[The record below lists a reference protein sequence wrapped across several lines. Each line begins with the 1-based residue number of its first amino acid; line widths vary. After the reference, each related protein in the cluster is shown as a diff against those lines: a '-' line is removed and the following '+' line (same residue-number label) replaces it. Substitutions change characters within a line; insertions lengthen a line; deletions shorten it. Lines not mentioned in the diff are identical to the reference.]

1 MLFATDDPDE
11 LQQMLGMAFDYSN
24 MENYL
29 LQPVKSVI
37 VIAEP
42 SKRAVYK
49 VNREW
54 NLGVPMP
61 QVTSTT
67 HTVMPRSTVKFSAEE
82 VTVNIQKVRRSMYSL
97 MPAWLHGKNGL
108 NPLTAVH
115 VFSNICTTSAVV
127 WFRGCCTIQD

>member
-1 MLFATDDPDE
+1 MRQGGILSADFYKLYANYALLRVDKSGYGASIGTIFCGAPTCADDMLFATDDADE
-11 LQQMLGMAFDYSN
+11 LQQMLDKAFDYSS

-37 VIAEP
+37 VVAEP

-54 NLGVPMP
+54 NLGGVPMP

-67 HTVMPRSTVKFSAEE
+67 HMGMPRSTVKFSAEE
-82 VTVNIQKVRRSMYSL
+82 VTVNI
-97 MPAWLHGKNGL
+97 
-108 NPLTAVH
+108 
-115 VFSNICTTSAVV
+115 
-127 WFRGCCTIQD
+127 